1 MLLNTGCVIEVYV
14 AYFSPRMKSRSS

>member
-1 MLLNTGCVIEVYV
+1 MLSTTGCAVEVSV